1 MVVLSTYAYIVVDL
15 EHVKDIFDKLPC
27 QADVGILLDGSY
39 SVSGRDGTH
48 SAARWDT
55 EKTFVKALANDL
67 QLGEN
72 TVHMSVMVFSKDSKI
87 KVKFDQFYDG
97 KQLAAH
103 LDTIGVHGKTT
114 RLDLALVKTENEMF
128 SEDNGARKKGKVP
141 RFLVILTD
149 GQQTYDQPD
158 NLDKN
163 AVNPVPF
170 ANHLKTSEDVKIIV
184 VAVPDMKGHMQED
197 ALKDIASSGD
207 YYKLVKGISTLVS
220 NEFVTAVKE
229 ETCGPLRPPPECDG
243 TVGDIGF
250 IIDSSYSVG
259 GWDGTGPDGKG
270 WQMELLFVQEFAR
283 VFKIKQGGIH
293 LSLGWFSESAEMSI
307 DFNKFTDSQSFI
319 DAVPKTYYEGSI
331 TRIDLAMQLAS
342 NEMFSAKRGARSN
355 VPKTLIFLTD
365 GSQTYRRQVRAKV
378 EPTQYAKVVRD
389 MGITIISIGVPDSWG
404 RIKNDELVG
413 LAGDSRLTYTKDT
426 FEEIFSNTFMTK
438 IAKISCESKAQRAN
452 NQYSGY

>member
-1 MVVLSTYAYIVVDL
+1 M
-15 EHVKDIFDKLPC
+15 
-27 QADVGILLDGSY
+27 AD
-39 SVSGRDGTH
+39 H
-48 SAARWDT
+48 M
-55 EKTFVKALANDL
+55 FVKN
-67 QLGEN
+67 
-72 TVHMSVMVFSKDSKI
+72 
-87 KVKFDQFYDG
+87 
-97 KQLAAH
+97 
-103 LDTIGVHGKTT
+103 
-114 RLDLALVKTENEMF
+114 
-128 SEDNGARKKGKVP
+128 NGIREKGKVP

-149 GQQTYDQPD
+149 GQQTYDQPSD
-158 NLDKN
+158 LDKN
-163 AVNPVPF
+163 AVNPVQF
-170 ANHLKTSEDVKIIV
+170 ANRLKTSEDVTIIV
-184 VAVPDMKGHMQED
+184 VAVPDMKGHTEKE
-197 ALKDIASSGD
+197 ALEKIASSGEFFEL
-207 YYKLVKGISTLVS
+207 KESINNLVDPD
-220 NEFVTAVKE
+220 FVGKIKHQA
-229 ETCGPLRPPPECDG
+229 CGRLPPPSECDG

-250 IIDSSYSVG
+250 IIDASYSVG

-331 TRIDLAMQLAS
+331 TRIDLAMQLAR

-365 GSQTYRRQVRAKV
+365 GCQTYRRQVRAKV